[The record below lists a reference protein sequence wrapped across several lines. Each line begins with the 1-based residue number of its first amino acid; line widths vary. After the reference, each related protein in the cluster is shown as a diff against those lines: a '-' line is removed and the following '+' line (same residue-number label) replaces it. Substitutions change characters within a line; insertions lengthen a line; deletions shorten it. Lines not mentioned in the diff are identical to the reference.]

1 MKRRAFIISTGGA
14 AAGLLLLPRL
24 ARAEAGRIDWYTSS
38 DQNVLDFWT
47 NFVKPAFEAANPGV
61 TLNLVDAGDA
71 PGNIAIGERALAAL
85 AAKADPQ
92 ADYFETY
99 DPRLPSGAIDAGLF
113 VNLKEAG
120 LSNWSKINPLA
131 HRHRLFG
138 ALPRQPGAARLRH
151 RQAQARRRA
160 EDLRR
165 PRRLDQGEPRPVHL
179 QPPRQGRLRRQLR
192 PPRHLRGERQGPG
205 QVHRRQLHPRGRR
218 GGADAGLGSARR
230 TSRRRSSTR
239 APTPRATPS
248 RSSSSASPPSP

>member
-1 MKRRAFIISTGGA
+1 MPSSSPPAAPPPASCCCRGSPAPKPAGSTGT
-14 AAGLLLLPRL
+14 PPPTRTCS
-24 ARAEAGRIDWYTSS
+24 TSGPTAS
-38 DQNVLDFWT
+38 SR
-47 NFVKPAFEAANPGV
+47 PFEAANPGV

-92 ADYFETY
+92 ADYFEVLRPAPALRRHRRRPLRQPQGSRPLQLVE
-99 DPRLPSGAIDAGLF
+99 DQPAGD
-113 VNLKEAG
+113 
-120 LSNWSKINPLA
+120 
-131 HRHRLFG
+131 RHRLFG

-151 RQAQARRRA
+151 RQAQARGRA

-165 PRRLDQGEPRPVHL
+165 PHRLDQGQPRPVHL

-205 QVHRRQLHPRGRR
+205 QIHRRQLHRRDRR
-218 GGADAGLGSARR
+218 GGAEAGLGSARR
-230 TSRRRSSTR
+230 PRARRSSTR